1 MLAATAA
8 RSKMWYTVAVALG
21 LLMTPQ
27 LSRHYAPRHV
37 AMTLTEPAA
46 MRVQELKAE
55 LTTLGVSTAGCFEK
69 DDLVVKLAAA
79 RLAPPP
85 VPRAV
90 SFAPGLLKPVAAP
103 GGCAPSDQEAQE
115 AAESVLRRLR
125 AAGVSHLAA
134 VSGYLVGLE
143 EDTESDLLQ
152 EGDLLDCLLTA
163 SPTAE
168 PSASPAIVSAQRA
181 KDWVHVCSSI
191 KELAGAKRV
200 GARTLWLNAAAAAD
214 EHSKEITDKDIERA
228 QASGLP
234 EPQGYVARGIIA
246 DLADAV
252 CGELKEIPEALV
264 SLQAAVLKEREKT
277 REKERVAAAEAVEAA
292 GGAEAVAKAAQE
304 AQAAQ
309 AAQEAQEAVRAAE
322 AAKAKEEKD
331 VEESVEAKVA
341 GWRER
346 QQYCIACGAA
356 LPKRALFCPSCGDEC
371 AITVL

>member
-1 MLAATAA
+1 MCATIRHALCRRPPQPTMLSIYLSMAV
-8 RSKMWYTVAVALG
+8 VAGFVLV
-21 LLMTPQ
+21 TPQ
-27 LSRHYAPRHV
+27 LFRHHAPHHALLQSV
-37 AMTLTEPAA
+37 AMTLTEPTA
-46 MRVQELKAE
+46 MRVNELKAE
-55 LTTLGVSTAGCFEK
+55 LATLGVTTADCFEK
-69 DDLVVKLAAA
+69 DDLMVKLAAA

-214 EHSKEITDKDIERA
+214 EHSKEISDEDIERA
-228 QASGLP
+228 QASGLA
-234 EPQGYVARGIIA
+234 EPSPTPTPTPTPTPNPNPTPNT
-246 DLADAV
+246 D
-252 CGELKEIPEALV
+252 P
-264 SLQAAVLKEREKT
+264 
-277 REKERVAAAEAVEAA
+277 
-292 GGAEAVAKAAQE
+292 
-304 AQAAQ
+304 
-309 AAQEAQEAVRAAE
+309 
-322 AAKAKEEKD
+322 
-331 VEESVEAKVA
+331 
-341 GWRER
+341 
-346 QQYCIACGAA
+346 
-356 LPKRALFCPSCGDEC
+356 
-371 AITVL
+371 

>member
-1 MLAATAA
+1 ML
-8 RSKMWYTVAVALG
+8 SLVAVTRLG
-21 LLMTPQ
+21 LLVTPP
-27 LSRHYAPRHV
+27 LSRHYALHHTLLRSV
-37 AMTLTEPAA
+37 AMTLKEPSA
-46 MRVQELKAE
+46 MRVKELKAE
-55 LTTLGVSTAGCFEK
+55 LATLGVSTADCFEK

-103 GGCAPSDQEAQE
+103 GGCAPSDQEAQQ

-125 AAGVSHLAA
+125 AAGVAHLAA
-134 VSGYLVGLE
+134 VSGYLVGLDG
-143 EDTESDLLQ
+143 DTESDLLQ

-163 SPTAE
+163 SLTAE

-200 GARTLWLNAAAAAD
+200 GARTLWLNVAAAAD
-214 EHSKEITDKDIERA
+214 EHSKEVTDEDIERA
-228 QASGLP
+228 QGSGLP

-252 CGELKEIPEALV
+252 CGGLEEIPETLV
-264 SLQAAVLKEREKT
+264 SLQAAVLQEREREREK
-277 REKERVAAAEAVEAA
+277 AAAAAAAGVEAA
-292 GGAEAVAKAAQE
+292 GGDEEQQRGAKAAAQE
-304 AQAAQ
+304 
-309 AAQEAQEAVRAAE
+309 AQEAQEAVRTAK
-322 AAKAKEEKD
+322 AAKAEVDKD
-331 VEESVEAKVA
+331 VEADVEAKVA

-346 QQYCIACGAA
+346 QQYCIACGRA
-356 LPKRALFCPSCGDEC
+356 LPSRALFCPGCGDEC
-371 AITVL
+371 AITVLT

>member
-1 MLAATAA
+1 ML
-8 RSKMWYTVAVALG
+8 SLSAVARLG
-21 LLMTPQ
+21 LLVTPQ
-27 LSRHYAPRHV
+27 LSRHYAPHNALLLRSV
-37 AMTLTEPAA
+37 AMTLTEPTA
-46 MRVQELKAE
+46 MRVKELKAE
-55 LTTLGVSTAGCFEK
+55 LATLGVSTADCFEK

-103 GGCAPSDQEAQE
+103 GGVAPSDQEAQE

-200 GARTLWLNAAAAAD
+200 GARTLWLNVAAAAD
-214 EHSKEITDKDIERA
+214 EHSKEITDEDIERA

-234 EPQGYVARGIIA
+234 EPQGYIARGIIA

-252 CGELKEIPEALV
+252 CGGLEEIPEALV
-264 SLQAAVLKEREKT
+264 SLQAAVLKEREKE

-292 GGAEAVAKAAQE
+292 GCAEAVAKAKAAQE

-309 AAQEAQEAVRAAE
+309 AAQEAVRAAE
-322 AAKAKEEKD
+322 VAKAKAEKD
-331 VEESVEAKVA
+331 AEEDVEAKVA

-346 QQYCIACGAA
+346 QQYCIACGGA
-356 LPKRALFCPSCGDEC
+356 LPKRALFCPACGDEC